1 MRGMDDDMAKED
13 EAFQRDLFAALGRM
27 GAREVALPSVPVMR
41 CPECKADLPPG
52 PGRAYD
58 ECPACHWVEGY

>member
-1 MRGMDDDMAKED
+1 MDEDMAEER
-13 EAFQRDLFAALGRM
+13 EAMRDL
-27 GAREVALPSVPVMR
+27 VALTEEMGLYASR
-41 CPECKADLPPG
+41 ACPECGAEVPPG